1 MKEVNVGRLTP
12 EEKAELLKQCIES
25 LSEEMLYQTLAESLS
40 KEQKEEL
47 SDLWFNLYRKR

>member
-12 EEKAELLKQCIES
+12 EETAELLKQCIES